1 MLNFQIRVNFVDFVA
16 ALLWRPRGEGDGRPK
31 RLGGGQV
38 GGSSWSNGEQS
49 EGGGGWSGID
59 AGNHAATKLAGWSA
73 ARIQSKR
80 RQGTSGG
87 MRCCAALLL
96 AAAGC

>member
-1 MLNFQIRVNFVDFVA
+1 M
-16 ALLWRPRGEGDGRPK
+16 
-31 RLGGGQV
+31 
-38 GGSSWSNGEQS
+38 
-49 EGGGGWSGID
+49 D
-59 AGNHAATKLAGWSA
+59 AGNHGMTCASTARKGTRRSIDWLPQLKRKKRQGRLEDARPGAATKGAGWSA
-73 ARIQSKR
+73 VRIQSKR